1 MSYIILG
8 ILGLVGAY
16 YFWEWVRPAQVPR
29 EEGGWRNIP
38 GYERYQLQPA
48 TGEVRSFVVP
58 RRPKDI
64 RSSPLVLQRYTQR
77 DELSVTLYKRNGASA
92 SFTIHEIRRMFQ
104 GGDPAG
110 TEYNAARTRT
120 LEPAQVDEILSALAL
135 GVDVDELAARFRV
148 SASTIRAIRDG
159 KTWRTR

>member
-1 MSYIILG
+1 VTYIILAIVG
-8 ILGLVGAY
+8 FFGARIL
-16 YFWEWVRPAQVPR
+16 WEWIRPAQVPQ

-38 GYERYQLQPA
+38 GYERYQLHPT

-64 RSSPLVLQRYTQR
+64 SSSPLVLQRYTQR

-92 SFTIHEIRRMFQ
+92 SFTIPEIRGMFQ
-104 GGDPAG
+104 GGDPSG
-110 TEYNAARTRT
+110 TTYNAARTRT
-120 LEPAQVDEILSALAL
+120 LEPAQVDEILSALSL
-135 GVDVDELAARFRV
+135 GVSVDDLAARYRV
-148 SASTIRAIRDG
+148 SGSTIRDIRDG